1 MGSRLPDLLHSL
13 QIRLVVHHWHNTCVS
28 LSNPLPMLSF
38 IRLSALTVL
47 FLSSV
52 GDVIEILMAMSL
64 VNAAASIDG
73 GLPLMLRAKM
83 ISNII
88 WDFGIGFIPIL
99 GDIGD
104 MFFRANTRNAW
115 LLDAYLTEKA
125 KAIREG
131 TVRDPDSGSPHR
143 VAAGELNKDTPTG
156 HPMRQ
161 HQGPAQPAPARTGG
175 YLMSGRGRQPDLET
189 GLVDIDPSS
198 GNGGG
203 GQVHGKKKSRR

>member
-1 MGSRLPDLLHSL
+1 M
-13 QIRLVVHHWHNTCVS
+13 
-28 LSNPLPMLSF
+28 
-38 IRLSALTVL
+38 AL
-47 FLSSV
+47 
-52 GDVIEILMAMSL
+52 SL
-64 VNAAASIDG
+64 VNACASIDG

-83 ISNII
+83 MSNIV

-143 VAAGELNKDTPTG
+143 VAAGELNKDTSTG
-156 HPMRQ
+156 QPMTQ
-161 HQGPAQPAPARTGG
+161 HQMPAHPAPARTGG

-189 GLVDIDPSS
+189 GLVNIEAPS
-198 GNGGG
+198 GGG
-203 GQVHGKKKSRR
+203 GQVQGKKKSRR